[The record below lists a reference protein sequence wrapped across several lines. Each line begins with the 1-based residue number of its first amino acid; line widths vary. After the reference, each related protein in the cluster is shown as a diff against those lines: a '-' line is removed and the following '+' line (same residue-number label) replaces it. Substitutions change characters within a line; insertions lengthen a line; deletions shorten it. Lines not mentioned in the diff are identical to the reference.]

1 MIKIKVSCV
10 LQFLDDYTEQVITD
24 PVLYME
30 DENGRKPLRK
40 EGGYYVFLEKGL
52 PVKTVTVTSPFYDR
66 ETIRIGETDKEVW
79 KVRLRPGKNYPV
91 SSGMIC
97 MEGKAP
103 ARSCVGV
110 VLTGMESAFRLLYD
124 YVPEKEADYLEIYHS
139 QGGDLTG
146 MEFLIMERGKKK
158 REFFSVAEYK
168 KETGTCRLTKPLS
181 GSYKK
186 AGSLLYP
193 FYYTR
198 SAEDGHYFLPVRAW
212 LTEPVSCL
220 IYLDGKERK
229 GELKPGKNNRV
240 DF

>member
-10 LQFLDDYTEQVITD
+10 LQFLDDYTENVITD
-24 PVLYME
+24 PVLYIE
-30 DENGRKPLRK
+30 DESGRKPLRK
-40 EGGYYVFLEKGL
+40 EGGYYVFLENGL

-66 ETIRIGETDKEVW
+66 ETIRAGEADLEIR

-91 SSGMIC
+91 PPGMIC

-103 ARSCVGV
+103 AGSCVGV
-110 VLTGMESAFRLLYD
+110 VITGMESSFRLLYD
-124 YVPEKEADYLEIYHS
+124 YIPEKEADYLELYHPL
-139 QGGDLTG
+139 GGDLTG
-146 MEFLIMERGKKK
+146 MEFLIMESGKKK
-158 REFFSVAEYK
+158 REFFRVAEYK
-168 KETGTCRLTKPLS
+168 KETGRCRLTKPLS

-198 SAEDGHYFLPVRAW
+198 SAEDGRYFLPVRAR
-212 LTEPVSCL
+212 LAEPVSCL
-220 IYLDGKERK
+220 IYLDGKERE
-229 GELKPGKNNRV
+229 GELEPGKNNKV